1 MKKKLLI
8 IVYAL
13 LITFILLQIIQIP
26 YIVKYNNGNNAYKRK
41 NYEKAIDEYESAL
54 NLFPL
59 KYEECKIRVN
69 LSLAM
74 IKTINEGDSRRIAL
88 KTLKEARNVLIEDGC
103 AHDKDDNGHFSE
115 AEKLKKDIDKLI
127 EDMQTQI
134 SEADTQNEEDEA
146 DKKLEKLEKI
156 QEQSFK
162 DRKSELDNMNEI
174 YKTKYY
180 SGKNW

>member
-59 KYEECKIRVN
+59 KY
-69 LSLAM
+69 
-74 IKTINEGDSRRIAL
+74 
-88 KTLKEARNVLIEDGC
+88 
-103 AHDKDDNGHFSE
+103 
-115 AEKLKKDIDKLI
+115 
-127 EDMQTQI
+127 
-134 SEADTQNEEDEA
+134 
-146 DKKLEKLEKI
+146 
-156 QEQSFK
+156 
-162 DRKSELDNMNEI
+162 
-174 YKTKYY
+174 
-180 SGKNW
+180 